1 MKLTRCDLLELALMH
16 AKIALCVEA
25 VQQRATRLVVVELQA
40 AAQVRE
46 LRQEAA
52 AIEQRKLGIERK
64 LSELVE
70 KLSDKYGVD
79 LATRSYDDDTGV
91 IDELDD
97 DDDDEQLEETD
108 ENGD

>member
-1 MKLTRCDLLELALMH
+1 MTKLTRCDLLELALLH

-25 VQQRATRLVVVELQA
+25 VQQRATRLVVAELQA

-52 AIEQRKLGIERK
+52 AIEQRKLGTERE
-64 LSELVE
+64 LSKLVE
-70 KLSDKYGVD
+70 QLSDKYGVD
-79 LATRSYDDDTGV
+79 LAVRSYDDETGM

-97 DDDDEQLEETD
+97 DDEQPEETD